1 MSWLHLLWLNC
12 HAYTALGVLA
22 FAERDNCTTCHYCE
36 HVGEVGEEIN
46 GFTGLVF
53 TILALSI
60 AMVIPLNS
68 RNFLFL
74 SMYSLLGPGL
84 MAMHLY
90 QSTWAEHIDSMSIII
105 FIAFY
110 FWYSM
115 SECGWKWA
123 GATAGAVC
131 LLESTLIEFLTAQDV
146 RGWNTMSWLILV
158 GVVDGVCKKSVLA
171 RLRHKQTGYALYVFG
186 VVLFLVASIM
196 QLVGRWV
203 CSEFSFFQFHAAWHS
218 FAGIGLAVIFL
229 STNTDELFSW
239 WKEKTGGYIKVTT

>member
-1 MSWLHLLWLNC
+1 
-12 HAYTALGVLA
+12 
-22 FAERDNCTTCHYCE
+22 
-36 HVGEVGEEIN
+36 VGEVGEEIN

-53 TILALSI
+53 TILALFI
-60 AMVIPLNS
+60 ALIIPLNS

-115 SECGWKWA
+115 SECGWRWS
-123 GATAGAVC
+123 GAAIGAIC
-131 LLESTLIEFLTAQDV
+131 LLEATLIEFLTPQDV

-158 GVVDGVCKKSVLA
+158 GIVDGLCKK
-171 RLRHKQTGYALYVFG
+171 
-186 VVLFLVASIM
+186 VVLDKLKNKRVGYILYAIGVTLFLLASIM

-218 FAGIGLAVIFL
+218 FAGIGLATIFV
-229 STNTDELFSW
+229 STNTDEIYGW
-239 WKEKTGGYIKVTT
+239 WKREMNGLIKVIP